1 MSTDNPPEQ
10 KKAPK
15 VDRNRESWA
24 IFCKDQKE
32 ADAALKKAT
41 DKIGQT
47 HLIVSAKVTFTTK
60 FHDGNLYK
68 IDIVKTNKN

>member
-1 MSTDNPPEQ
+1 MLNQPEHQ
-10 KKAPK
+10 KAPH
-15 VDRNRESWA
+15 VDKNKESWV

-41 DKIGQT
+41 DKINQT
-47 HLIVSAKVTFTTK
+47 HLVVSAKVTFTTK

-68 IDIVKTNKN
+68 IDIVKAPKN